1 MTVTVMAMV
10 ELKHAAAELHV
21 PPREMPARK
30 SRLKEWIVPPIVV
43 PAFLTLVFLI
53 FVIIRG
59 PAA

>member
-1 MTVTVMAMV
+1 MTVMAMI
-10 ELKHAAAELHV
+10 ETKHVAAALEV

-30 SRLKEWIVPPIVV
+30 SRFEGWIVPPLVV

-53 FVIIRG
+53 FLIVRG